1 MMEVG
6 PVDGEEASIRP
17 TLAEPSCFPS
27 QWGPPE
33 HDGEAV
39 SCQCLLPVQG
49 QSSSVKERTEVE
61 RLCSHFCTSISQMR
75 IFKLLAF
82 KFSQLND
89 DLKEM
94 MAYSQCQAGYNFL
107 LHISN
112 AS

>member
-6 PVDGEEASIRP
+6 PVDGEEASICP
-17 TLAEPSCFPS
+17 ALAEPSVLPG

-39 SCQCLLPVQG
+39 SCQCPLPVQG
-49 QSSSVKERTEVE
+49 QSSSLKERTEVE
-61 RLCSHFCTSISQMR
+61 RLCFHFCTSIFQMR

-82 KFSQLND
+82 KFSQLHH
-89 DLKEM
+89 DLKETM
-94 MAYSQCQAGYNFL
+94 TYYQCQTVYNFL
-107 LHISN
+107 LHISH

>member
-1 MMEVG
+1 MMMEVG

-17 TLAEPSCFPS
+17 TLAEPSGFPS

-49 QSSSVKERTEVE
+49 RSSSLKERTEVE
-61 RLCSHFCTSISQMR
+61 RLCFHFCMSIFQMR

-82 KFSQLND
+82 KFSQLNH
-89 DLKEM
+89 DLKKM
-94 MAYSQCQAGYNFL
+94 TTYY
-107 LHISN
+107 
-112 AS
+112 